1 MLGGGSVANRTQIVC
16 LCEGRKGG
24 SIDEVF
30 INRLIKALS
39 PSWLRPW
46 PGSNAL
52 RIVPCGGRTAVIEKM
67 PSELRSSFAAG
78 GKTTLMVWADL
89 DDDRDEAAAL
99 KADFWR
105 QAQKTGVNKEEFDS
119 VVFVFAKDRLEN
131 WIQFLQT
138 GNTDE
143 STEGPRV
150 KHNKE
155 VATAAKRLAD
165 LCRDGGAI
173 DGIPPSLQ
181 WSCNN
186 WRELAKRMQ

>member
-1 MLGGGSVANRTQIVC
+1 MANRTQIVC
-16 LCEGRKGG
+16 LCEGKKGG

-30 INRLIKALS
+30 VNKLIKSLD

-52 RIVPCGGRTAVIEKM
+52 RIVPCGGRKAVLERM
-67 PSELRSSFAAG
+67 PSELRSCLAAG

-89 DDDRDEAAAL
+89 DDDKADGDAL
-99 KADFWR
+99 KADFWQ
-105 QAQKTGVNKEEFDS
+105 QAQEKGIKKEEFDS
-119 VVFVFAKDRLEN
+119 IVLVFAKDRLEN

-143 STEGPRV
+143 SIEGPRL
-150 KHNKE
+150 KHNRE
-155 VATAAKRLAD
+155 VAEAAKKLAD
-165 LCRDGGAI
+165 LCKDGKAI
-173 DGIPPSLQ
+173 KGIPPSLQ

-186 WRELAKRMQ
+186 WLTLTKRMN